1 MQVQEAVY
9 YTKLLDIYGNIL
21 TAKQQSILTDYLC
34 YDNTLSEIASA
45 HNTTRQAVKDIID
58 RTCAKLDE
66 LEAKLHFCQKTQK
79 VLDNL
84 RKLTAN
90 ITDSDT
96 QRSINLIIKSME
108 V

>member
-1 MQVQEAVY
+1 MQVQKAVY

-34 YDNTLSEIASA
+34 YDNTLSEIATA

-58 RTCAKLDE
+58 RTCARLDDFE
-66 LEAKLHFCQKTQK
+66 EKLHFCQKTQK
-79 VLDNL
+79 VLDAL
-84 RKLTAN
+84 RKLSN
-90 ITDSDT
+90 NKIDSDT
-96 QRSINLIIKSME
+96 QRNIQTIIKLME